1 MRCMKVPFIFG
12 WPVLSNRTVIDF
24 KYRSG
29 YAVVGAGSAL
39 STAAGASPP
48 AALLSTTLAAGPAL
62 PISPDAALTTELAA
76 SVYITAADPPL
87 PLPTV
92 LHPVSR
98 FAGGLN
104 PTPPSPDAS
113 ATHLPRAA

>member
-1 MRCMKVPFIFG
+1 MKLPFIFG
-12 WPVLSNRTVIDF
+12 WPAPSSRTVIDF

-29 YAVVGAGSAL
+29 YAVVGAGTAL
-39 STAAGASPP
+39 STAAGAPPP
-48 AALLSTTLAAGPAL
+48 AALLSTTLAGGPAL
-62 PISPDAALTTELAA
+62 QIGTDAALTTALAV
-76 SVYITAADPPL
+76 SVCRTTADTPL

-92 LHPVSR
+92 LEQVSR

-113 ATHLPRAA
+113 AARLPRAA